1 MQLHILTPRCDWHF
15 INAWL
20 VLSLSRR
27 NTFFSRTSILDLF
40 TICLDFPVD
49 KPELTSR
56 LVSWSASSNIDC
68 DSRMSLYMAG
78 IISVTLELGLGCCL
92 EHLWIQAGQKFGF
105 KKENI
110 SRRFSG
116 QQYRLTE
123 ELGGIVAGL
132 QQISQGLRGLRY
144 IAPGL
149 TFIQSSKS
157 EAEPRIQHSLKS
169 SNAPN
174 QELTMLTVRLPH
186 LAAR

>member
-1 MQLHILTPRCDWHF
+1 M
-15 INAWL
+15 
-20 VLSLSRR
+20 
-27 NTFFSRTSILDLF
+27 
-40 TICLDFPVD
+40 
-49 KPELTSR
+49 
-56 LVSWSASSNIDC
+56 NIYGYKQG
-68 DSRMSLYMAG
+68 R
-78 IISVTLELGLGCCL
+78 
-92 EHLWIQAGQKFGF
+92 KFGF